1 MFYIYLI
8 TPWSTYMAQSPKG
21 RLKQVLYKSIHGS
34 CAIYFYPGEVNC
46 VSLFLFCIFPE
57 TMFNVN
63 MLSHFLYIFNH
74 QSYESMWNHHIDCLD
89 IHTCAA
95 TFHHPPP
102 HIARGR
108 FGFYL
113 RVSPCCNNL
122 PNHCNSVGKTLGVA
136 DVSGKTT
143 LLFLLQFAKMPF
155 TLQPI
160 VMDVSKGETIKHH

>member
-21 RLKQVLYKSIHGS
+21 RLIQGLYKSIHGS

-63 MLSHFLYIFNH
+63 MLSHFCTSSTINH
-74 QSYESMWNHHIDCLD
+74 MNPCGTITLCCLD
-89 IHTCAA
+89 IHACAA
-95 TFHHPPP
+95 TFHRPPP

-113 RVSPCCNNL
+113 RVSPCYNNL
-122 PNHCNSVGKTLGVA
+122 LNHCNSVGKPLGFA

-143 LLFLLQFAKMPF
+143 LLFLLQFAKTPF
-155 TLQPI
+155 SLQPI
-160 VMDVSKGETIKHH
+160 VMDISKGETIKHH